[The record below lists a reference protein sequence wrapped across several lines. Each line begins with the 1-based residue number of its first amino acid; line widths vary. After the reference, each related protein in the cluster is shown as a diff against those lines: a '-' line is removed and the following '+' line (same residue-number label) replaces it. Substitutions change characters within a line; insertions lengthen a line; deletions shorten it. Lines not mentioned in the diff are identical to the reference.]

1 MKSVPSDILKTKM
14 TEETIMK
21 FCWVTI
27 NVRDMSESIK
37 FYEEIVGLPVMNQI
51 SGGPDTHI
59 AFLGAGDTQ
68 VELVCRTGR
77 QEVTFGGDI
86 SIGFMVPS
94 LDEMIAFLNEKGID
108 IKAGPFQ
115 PNPFVKFIFVDDPN
129 GVKIQFVES
138 KR

>member
-1 MKSVPSDILKTKM
+1 
-14 TEETIMK
+14 MK

-51 SGGPDTHI
+51 PSGPDMQI
-59 AFLGAGDTQ
+59 AFLGTGDTQ
-68 VELVCRTGR
+68 VELVCRAGK

-86 SIGFMVPS
+86 SIGFKVPS
-94 LDEMIAFLNEKGID
+94 LDEMIAFLQEKGVD

-115 PNPFVKFIFVDDPN
+115 PNPFVKFIFIEDPN
-129 GVKIQFVES
+129 GVRIQFVES